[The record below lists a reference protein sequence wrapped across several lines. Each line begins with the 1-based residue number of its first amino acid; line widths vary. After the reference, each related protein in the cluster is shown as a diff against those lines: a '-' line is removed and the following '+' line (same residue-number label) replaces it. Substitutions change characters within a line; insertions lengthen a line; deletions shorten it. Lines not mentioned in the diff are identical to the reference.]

1 MLSALRSAAGTWVA
15 KLLLLLLVVSFA
27 VWGISGSLVT
37 GFGGNSVVTAGGTTV
52 SPIEYRLAYDR
63 QISVMSQQFGTRL
76 TREQAKALGVEEQV
90 LAQLVAGAVLDEQ
103 ASELG
108 LGLSADKLAQLTM
121 SDPAFQGVNGQFD
134 RQQFEYVLRQI
145 GMRPEEYLENRGQV
159 AIRQQI
165 VEAVSDGLKAPD
177 TFLRAVALYRGEDR
191 TAEYI
196 VLPKT
201 LAEPIEEP
209 ADAAL
214 SEYFEANKRSYAAPE
229 YRKIAYIALVPE
241 NIADESTITDEQV
254 KEDYDRN
261 VARFTTPET
270 RTIEQLVFPSRD
282 AAQTA
287 LDSIKAGATFDSIVT
302 AQGKTAAD
310 TLLGTFAKDKVPD
323 PAVAEAAF
331 ALQQN
336 QVSPIVDGAFG
347 PVLVRV
353 TAITPAVVKS
363 LAEATPEIRR
373 ELALAEA
380 NRILLDVHDNYED
393 SRAAGESLREA
404 AAKLNLDVVT
414 VEAIDRAA
422 LRPDGTVISD
432 LPQSKELLDAAFEAE
447 AGIENPAVNVG
458 TTGYVFYEIEGITPA
473 RDRTLDEVKAKVVA
487 DWKEAETEKRLAAKA
502 AEVEKRLKDG
512 APLDTLATELTLEKQ
527 TKRGLK
533 READDADFGRAG
545 VAAIFGVA
553 EGGTGLVAAPTGDAQ
568 IVFKVTEVFEPAGA
582 DAASVPEDAQ
592 KSFASGMADDLLD
605 QLVAKLQSEYDVT
618 VNRAAIDQ
626 ALAF

>member
-1 MLSALRSAAGTWVA
+1 M
-15 KLLLLLLVVSFA
+15 
-27 VWGISGSLVT
+27 
-37 GFGGNSVVTAGGTTV
+37 
-52 SPIEYRLAYDR
+52 
-63 QISVMSQQFGTRL
+63 
-76 TREQAKALGVEEQV
+76 
-90 LAQLVAGAVLDEQ
+90 
-103 ASELG
+103 
-108 LGLSADKLAQLTM
+108 
-121 SDPAFQGVNGQFD
+121 
-134 RQQFEYVLRQI
+134 
-145 GMRPEEYLENRGQV
+145 
-159 AIRQQI
+159 
-165 VEAVSDGLKAPD
+165 
-177 TFLRAVALYRGEDR
+177 
-191 TAEYI
+191 
-196 VLPKT
+196 
-201 LAEPIEEP
+201 
-209 ADAAL
+209 
-214 SEYFEANKRSYAAPE
+214 
-229 YRKIAYIALVPE
+229 
-241 NIADESTITDEQV
+241 
-254 KEDYDRN
+254 
-261 VARFTTPET
+261 
-270 RTIEQLVFPSRD
+270 
-282 AAQTA
+282 
-287 LDSIKAGATFDSIVT
+287 T

-553 EGGTGLVAAPTGDAQ
+553 EGGTGLVAAPTDDAQ